1 MNVYG
6 AGSAPSRRTMMV
18 AGLLAGFMLTAV
30 SVQAQDAPAPAG
42 DAATPADQAAPA
54 QDPAAAQPAPQED
67 VFKFTTEAAVMSF
80 YVKPDQTSSFENVW
94 GQIRGR
100 LAASDNTQLNSVG
113 SSLKVYRVPE
123 ATEQGVIYFVVA
135 DPVVP
140 GVSYSPSPF
149 LLFEAGLFTDEEA
162 RPLFEQLNNALNGIV
177 PTGVSYAAAPIAPPP
192 PPAAP
197 AEGAPAEGAPAEGT
211 PAPAPQAQ

>member
-42 DAATPADQAAPA
+42 DAADQ
-54 QDPAAAQPAPQED
+54 AAQPAPQED
-67 VFKFTTEAAVMSF
+67 VFKFTTDAAVMSF
-80 YVKPDQTSSFENVW
+80 YVKPEQTSSFENVW

-100 LAASDNTQLNSVG
+100 LAASDNTQLNAVG
-113 SSLKVYRVPE
+113 SSIKVYRVPE

-135 DPVVP
+135 DPVVQ

-149 LLFEAGLFTDEEA
+149 LLFEAGLFNDEEA
-162 RPLFEQLNNALNGIV
+162 RPLFEQLNNSLNGIV
-177 PTGVSYAAAPIAPPP
+177 PTGVSYAAAPVAPPP
-192 PPAAP
+192 APAAP
-197 AEGAPAEGAPAEGT
+197 AEGAPAEGAPAEG
-211 PAPAPQAQ
+211 APAPQAQ

>member
-1 MNVYG
+1 MKLFG

-18 AGLLAGFMLTAV
+18 ASLLAGFVLTAV

-42 DAATPADQAAPA
+42 DATAPAAQAPAQGDPAAPA
-54 QDPAAAQPAPQED
+54 APQAD
-67 VFKFTTEAAVMSF
+67 PFTFTSDAAVMSF
-80 YVKPDQTSSFENVW
+80 YVKPDQTSVFENIW

-100 LAASDNTQLNSVG
+100 LAASDEANLQAMG
-113 SSLKVYRVPE
+113 ASLKVYRVPE
-123 ATEQGVIYFVVA
+123 STEQGVIYFVVA

-140 GVSYSPSPF
+140 NVSYSPSPF

-162 RPLFEQLNNALNGIV
+162 RPLFEQLNPALNGIV
-177 PTGVSYAAAPIAPPP
+177 PTGVDYVAEPIAPPP

-197 AEGAPAEGAPAEGT
+197 AAPADGAPAEGEPTTPPAE
-211 PAPAPQAQ
+211 